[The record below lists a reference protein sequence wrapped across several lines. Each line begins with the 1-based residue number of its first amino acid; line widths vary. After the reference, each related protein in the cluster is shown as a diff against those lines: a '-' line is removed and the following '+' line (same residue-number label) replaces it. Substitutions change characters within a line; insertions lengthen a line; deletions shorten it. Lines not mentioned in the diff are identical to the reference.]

1 MQENAEAPIQVS
13 RAGMA
18 VVDVNGKLIESNQRF
33 SSLVHAPTAAGSLE
47 DCIDYA
53 ANPVL
58 GKGMEVLSNS
68 SCLETVSME
77 LKVAGS
83 AQGNTLKAILSRL
96 PNKVD
101 GHQLRF
107 LMMVE
112 EIDQPEPGSV
122 FHQADVQKA
131 IRSRFDH
138 DLRSRLNVIL
148 GYCSMM
154 IEDLS
159 DKDGYDEMIEDLKCI
174 ATAGNDL
181 ISLNGKTSDLLS
193 LIQGG
198 WEARPEEILPA
209 NILADTVK
217 NLRSKFPEHTFWL
230 EADDTTVWAD
240 ANILSKLVSSLIFR
254 LCQELSDGCK
264 IRITAEQKVTSGF
277 YQIVISCTPG
287 ARMPADREKLESLI
301 RQVQA
306 RTKSDSAVPNLDLF
320 YTDTLCEV
328 LGGRVEADLDQNNSQ
343 GSYRIELPA
352 CARNA

>member
-1 MQENAEAPIQVS
+1 MQGIAEAPIQVS

-18 VVDVNGKLIESNQRF
+18 VVDESGRLIESNQRF
-33 SSLVHAPTAAGSLE
+33 SSLLHAPPAAGSLE
-47 DCIDYA
+47 DCIDCA

-77 LKVAGS
+77 LKATNS
-83 AQGNTLKAILSRL
+83 AQRNTLRATLSRL
-96 PNKVD
+96 PNNGD
-101 GHQLRF
+101 DQQFRF
-107 LMMVE
+107 LLILE
-112 EIDQPEPGSV
+112 EMAQPEPGSM
-122 FHQADVQKA
+122 FHQVDIQKA

-159 DKDGYDEMIEDLKCI
+159 DKDGTEEMIEDLKCI

-181 ISLNGKTSDLLS
+181 FSLNGKTSDLLS
-193 LIQGG
+193 LIQGS

-209 NILADTVK
+209 NTLADTVK

-230 EADDTTVWAD
+230 EADDSTVWAD

-254 LCQELSDGCK
+254 LCQELSGGCK
-264 IRITAEQKVTSGF
+264 IRITAEQKVASSF
-277 YQIVISCTPG
+277 YQIAITCTPA
-287 ARMPADREKLESLI
+287 ARMPADREKLDSLI
-301 RQVQA
+301 GQVQA
-306 RTKSDSAVPNLDLF
+306 RTKSDSGVPNLDLF
-320 YTDTLCEV
+320 YADTLCEV
-328 LGGRVEADLDQNNSQ
+328 LGARVEADFDPNN
-343 GSYRIELPA
+343 GHGVYRIELPDGA
-352 CARNA
+352 CDA